1 MKDRSYPFSEIKFS
15 DAKNG
20 WEIIVKVSICYY
32 ENEGYFLKVCPVKR
46 WVASGKVY
54 EKPISEKM
62 HKDIRLYD
70 YRKGFSNATFNSIK
84 YDEKVAQTAFSEIEN
99 IFNELSI
106 FNW

>member
-15 DAKNG
+15 DTKNG
-20 WEIIVKVSICYY
+20 GEIIVKTSICHY

-84 YDEKVAQTAFSEIEN
+84 YDQRVAQITFEEIEK
-99 IFNELSI
+99 IFNQLSV
-106 FNW
+106 FDW